1 MVNYMQQET
10 FIVIF
15 FSALQKLVYTV
26 KTSSKLQE
34 KEQSENT
41 FPVDFKDATKYLPT
55 PKWW

>member
-55 PKWW
+55 PK